1 MKRWLVVLLI
11 TLAVVVLISPGIVGR
26 MAEQNIENS
35 IAWAEADSPGL
46 TVAIETFQRGWFTS
60 EGRYRIDFEDGQFQ
74 DAADLFSAMT
84 GGGQL
89 PSLVIDSRLD
99 HGLVPVTSLGRDK
112 GSLAPS
118 LASTV
123 STLQLDGGN
132 GELIEI
138 PGALYSNVS
147 LAGTSEA
154 RLLLEPAEI
163 KYESATIEWQGADLT
178 LLADPSALRRSID
191 GVVQSISLVADGVSA
206 SMGSLNVTADQTA
219 TTFGLNTGNV
229 ELSLANIAFEA
240 STTNVSIDAVSINGN
255 SDIKDGRM
263 SGTTTLVLNTL
274 AGPTGEVDIQLQLSF
289 SKLDALSFGEFAT
302 ALRQAEEAGYPQ
314 TEFNTMYPIIE
325 DEMQALLRQGVEIR
339 IDQLKVSLPQGVLT
353 TSLSIDVAET
363 DSDDEF
369 SWPGVILGTTAS
381 MDLRVPVALYDMAAM
396 MNPEANSLVALGILI
411 KDGSDYVMDAD
422 YEKGLINVNGA
433 PMPIP
438 IPGL

>member
-1 MKRWLVVLLI
+1 MKRWLEVLLV
-11 TLAVVVLISPGIVGR
+11 TLALVVLISPGIVGR

-46 TVAIETFQRGWFTS
+46 TVATETFQRGWFTS
-60 EGRYRIDFEDGQFQ
+60 EGRHRIDFEDGQFE
-74 DAADLFSAMT
+74 DAANLFSAMT

-89 PSLVIDSRLD
+89 PSLVMDSRLD
-99 HGLVPVTSLGRDK
+99 HGLVPVTSLGRER

-138 PGALYSNVS
+138 PGALYSNVG

-163 KYESATIEWQGADLT
+163 EYDSATIEWQGADLT
-178 LLADPSALRRSID
+178 LLADPSALRRSIE
-191 GVVQSISLVADGVSA
+191 GVVQSIGLVADGVSA
-206 SMGSLNVTADQTA
+206 SMGSLNITADQTA
-219 TTFGLNTGNV
+219 TIYGLNTGNV
-229 ELSLANIAFEA
+229 ELNLANIAFEA
-240 STTNVSIDAVSINGN
+240 STTKVAIDALSINGN
-255 SDIKDGRM
+255 SDIKDGQV
-263 SGTTTLVLNTL
+263 SGATTFVLDTLS
-274 AGPTGEVDIQLQLSF
+274 GPTGEVDVQLQMSF
-289 SKLDALSFGEFAT
+289 SKLDALSFSEFAT
-302 ALRQAEEAGYPQ
+302 AFGQAEEAGYPQ
-314 TEFNTMYPIIE
+314 TALDTMFPIID
-325 DEMQALLRQGVEIR
+325 DEVQALLRKGVEFSV
-339 IDQLKVSLPQGVLT
+339 DQLKVSLPQGVLT
-353 TSLSIDVAET
+353 TSLSIDIAKT
-363 DSDDEF
+363 APDDQF
-369 SWPGVILGTTAS
+369 SWPGMILGTTAS